1 MPYGIIK
8 VDTITFTDAG
18 VDKSIQISGLV
29 QNPTFSGNVTC
40 TGTISGV
47 TVTGTVGA
55 FTTVSGITVTGTT
68 ATFTS
73 GNFTNISGGTYTIT
87 SGVFAAGSAA
97 SPSISFTGDSNT
109 GLYSPGADQVA
120 ISTNGTG
127 RLFVDASGNVGV
139 GVSPSF
145 NLDISGSGDAALRIR
160 TTGTTASDDAIL
172 RLAIAGTTA
181 SNYIFF
187 GDGDSATQG
196 YLRYIHNDDA
206 FLIATAGSERMRLD
220 SSGRLGLGTSSPSA
234 MLDVRATT
242 GNAKIQVQ
250 ETTTNR
256 TVQLESDSSYAALY
270 STGARPVYLYSNGSI
285 ALTLDSSQRVG
296 IGTTSPAVNLH
307 INSSAASGGQLQI
320 TNASTGTASTDGLLI
335 GYDGSNDVLINNQEA
350 TALKVNVNGSE
361 RARIDSSGR
370 LLVGTSS
377 AVATFNYAGA
387 DRTPRF
393 QVVGDDINNGA
404 AAIIRTGTAP
414 SLFFGAGA
422 SGNNVSGSS
431 TLSRIVF
438 SGFHTDKY
446 YTGAEIIALVDGTPG
461 ASDMPSALVFSTTAD
476 GASSPTERMRIA
488 QNGVV
493 TIQNGAVAVI
503 GTLTDGA
510 TITPDLAADCNFTVT
525 LGGARTIANP
535 TNITAGQSGSI
546 FLVQDGTGGR
556 TASWGS
562 YWDFPGGT
570 APTLSTAA
578 NAVDRVDYIVRSSTS
593 IHTVFTAN
601 YS

>member
-47 TVTGTVGA
+47 TITGSVAQFTTITGGSAGFTTVTGT
-55 FTTVSGITVTGTT
+55 TVTGTT
-68 ATFTS
+68 ANFVSGVFTSQISGTTVTGTTASFTS
-73 GNFTNISGGTYTIT
+73 GNFTNISGGTHTIT
-87 SGVFAAGSAA
+87 SGVFASGTAA
-97 SPSISFTGDSNT
+97 NPSISFVSDPNS
-109 GLYSPGADQVA
+109 GLYSPGGDQVA

-127 RLFVDASGNVGV
+127 RVFIDDQGRVGV
-139 GVSPSF
+139 GAVPIAGSP
-145 NLDISGSGDAALRIR
+145 NLELRGSSTTSGPSLGVTTSDYSSNFTTTSIRQYGSAA
-160 TTGTTASDDAIL
+160 TSTTAGLSRASL
-172 RLAIAGTTA
+172 GELLFQNTSAGLVRTNGAAPIVFAVT
-181 SNYIFF
+181 
-187 GDGDSATQG
+187 D
-196 YLRYIHNDDA
+196 
-206 FLIATAGSERMRLD
+206 SERMRLTSD
-220 SSGRLGLGTSSPSA
+220 GRLGLGTSSPA
-234 MLDVRATT
+234 VELDVASADECRIRARATT
-242 GNAKIQVQ
+242 NGVDTRLTSLGLTGNAGIIG
-250 ETTTNR
+250 T
-256 TVQLESDSSYAALY
+256 
-270 STGARPVYLYSNGSI
+270 YSNHP
-285 ALTLDSSQRVG
+285 LVFY
-296 IGTTSPAVNLH
+296 VN
-307 INSSAASGGQLQI
+307 
-320 TNASTGTASTDGLLI
+320 TA
-335 GYDGSNDVLINNQEA
+335 
-350 TALKVNVNGSE
+350 E
-361 RARIDSSGR
+361 RARMDSSGR

-446 YTGAEIIALVDGTPG
+446 YTGAEILALVDGTPG
-461 ASDMPSALVFSTTAD
+461 ASDMPSVLVFSTTAD

-488 QNGVV
+488 ANGVV

-525 LGGARTIANP
+525 LGGNRTIANP